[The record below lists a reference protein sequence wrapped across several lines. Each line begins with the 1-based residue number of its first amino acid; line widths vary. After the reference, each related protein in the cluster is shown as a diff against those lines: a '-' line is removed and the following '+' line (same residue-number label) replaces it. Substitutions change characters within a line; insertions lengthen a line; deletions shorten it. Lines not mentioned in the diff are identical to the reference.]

1 MKWVGLNILIAIGI
15 LVAVPTAFAADA
27 QPNDSVTRG
36 KYLVDHVAMCVECHT
51 PRNQKGDLL
60 SGDYLRG
67 APIPVNPPPYPNT
80 KWAIIAPGIVG
91 LAGYTKE
98 QGIRLLT
105 EGITSDGRVPN
116 PPMPRFRLTR
126 TDAEAIVSYLKSL
139 H

>member
-15 LVAVPTAFAADA
+15 LVAVPTAFAADT

-36 KYLVDHVAMCVECHT
+36 KYLVNHVAMCVECHT
-51 PRNQKGDLL
+51 PRNQKGELL

-126 TDAEAIVSYLKSL
+126 MDPEAIVSYLKSL